1 MIAAPFLF
9 DDDYLLLLPTQ
20 RGVIRCRK
28 YGSSATAS
36 RQTRSILQAAERSH
50 CSGAERPR
58 SSGFFLQTAPPCG
71 YRRLV
76 CHRES
81 ATLAIATAAHAIQH
95 LEWSCGRDQRQ
106 PTSHGL
112 WLTSSCLPSMHHAN
126 RFMPGRSSKP
136 NATGESRARW
146 HGLRAAAGVS
156 SFEPAVLSQYYCLD
170 SILGLRLS
178 LHQRPTNS

>member
-1 MIAAPFLF
+1 MVTEQRHGSPADSVNIASCRKKP
-9 DDDYLLLLPTQ
+9 LL
-20 RGVIRCRK
+20 RGV
-28 YGSSATAS
+28 SAPEPLRLRRRVA
-36 RQTRSILQAAERSH
+36 IGD
-50 CSGAERPR
+50 CFF
-58 SSGFFLQTAPPCG
+58 GFQS
-71 YRRLV
+71 
-76 CHRES
+76 ES

-156 SFEPAVLSQYYCLD
+156 SSEPAVLSQYYCLD